1 MVCVGSVG
9 SVGSLRLVGSVAVLY
24 IAIEKDVTQLI
35 VFEDGIESE
44 EVEK

>member
-9 SVGSLRLVGSVAVLY
+9 SEGSLRLVRSVAVLY

-35 VFEDGIESE
+35 VFQDNFA
-44 EVEK
+44 VEK